1 MPWSLQQRRIVRD
14 SMLACLVC
22 AVVLGAGY
30 IWLPP
35 ALFGLDGQLGIGD
48 RVAFALKADLPVF
61 LWLADCVRAVS
72 KGRFLSQAD
81 IQGSAFLRPSPAIE
95 LRVAV
100 LQNSLEQTVL
110 AVGAHL
116 ILATVLYGAELRLM
130 PILVSLYLLGRITFA
145 VGYARHPT
153 GRLLGWR

>member
-81 IQGSAFLRPSPAIE
+81 IQGSAFSRPSPAIE

-110 AVGAHL
+110 AVPVTSRSGVWHAEIHGLECSEIEDVAAHW
-116 ILATVLYGAELRLM
+116 I
-130 PILVSLYLLGRITFA
+130 
-145 VGYARHPT
+145 
-153 GRLLGWR
+153 GRLGSRARQVIEQCRGMPQ

>member
-72 KGRFLSQAD
+72 KGLNRPGFRGGCLVKVKRPRRRFCRVGCSSLPQPRRAGYSRWM
-81 IQGSAFLRPSPAIE
+81 SA
-95 LRVAV
+95 
-100 LQNSLEQTVL
+100 
-110 AVGAHL
+110 GA
-116 ILATVLYGAELRLM
+116 YG
-130 PILVSLYLLGRITFA
+130 
-145 VGYARHPT
+145 
-153 GRLLGWR
+153 

>member
-1 MPWSLQQRRIVRD
+1 
-14 SMLACLVC
+14 MLACLVC

-61 LWLADCVRAVS
+61 LWLAD
-72 KGRFLSQAD
+72 
-81 IQGSAFLRPSPAIE
+81 IQGSAFSRPSPAIE